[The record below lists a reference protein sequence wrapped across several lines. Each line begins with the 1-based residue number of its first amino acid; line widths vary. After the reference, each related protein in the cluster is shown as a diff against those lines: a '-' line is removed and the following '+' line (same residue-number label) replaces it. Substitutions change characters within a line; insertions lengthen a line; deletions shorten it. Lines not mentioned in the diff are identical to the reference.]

1 MAFLDAKT
9 GDLVTYWKTQTGI
22 TALVGTTSGAK
33 MYPEYAKESPGM
45 PLIVYS
51 VAQGGQAPRNLAG
64 GNALRFENVN
74 VWCFDSTRAG
84 SDALAEA
91 VRQATENY
99 RGTMGASTVYDV
111 RATAPDTGAQP
122 ANDGSQA
129 KDYWT
134 RIVYEIVHSVL
145 AA

>member
-9 GDLVTYWKTQTGI
+9 GDLVTHWKTQAGV
-22 TALVGTTSGAK
+22 TALVGATTSTRA
-33 MYPEYAKESPGM
+33 YPEYAKEEASL

-51 VAQGGQAPRNLAG
+51 VAQGGQAPRALSGGLAV
-64 GNALRFENVN
+64 RFSIVN

-84 SDALAEA
+84 ADALAES

-99 RGTMGASTVYDV
+99 RGVMGSSTVYDC
-111 RATAPDTGAQP
+111 RASAPDTGAAP
-122 ANDGSQA
+122 HNDGSQA
-129 KDYWT
+129 KDYWC
-134 RIVYEIVHSVL
+134 RIVYEIVHSVT